1 MAPLRAPV
9 GSASARPGRNGVA
22 EDLPD
27 GRAEAL
33 GPLEPAAQGDG
44 AKHAQNVGCRDFL
57 DRPRPNFW
65 VGEAQQPFG
74 FENRLVRLVFAAL
87 LRDQLGGDR
96 FNVFADAVACSAFAC
111 FLTAMGSPPRART
124 LLAAS
129 RASRASFRPTS
140 G

>member
-9 GSASARPGRNGVA
+9 GSASARPGRNAVA

-57 DRPRPNFW
+57 DRRAPISGW
-65 VGEAQQPFG
+65 A
-74 FENRLVRLVFAAL
+74 RLNSHSVLKIVWSALSSLRFFATS
-87 LRDQLGGDR
+87 
-96 FNVFADAVACSAFAC
+96 SAAIAS
-111 FLTAMGSPPRART
+111 TYSRMQWPVPPS
-124 LLAAS
+124 LAS
-129 RASRASFRPTS
+129 
-140 G
+140 